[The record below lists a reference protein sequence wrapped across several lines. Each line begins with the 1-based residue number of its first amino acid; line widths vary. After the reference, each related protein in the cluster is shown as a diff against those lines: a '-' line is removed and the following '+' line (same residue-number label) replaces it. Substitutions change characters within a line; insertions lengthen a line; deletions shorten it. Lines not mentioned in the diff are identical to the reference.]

1 MNFDA
6 EGKPVL
12 AAKPTE
18 HKCEKCGSP
27 MVIREGRRGP
37 FLACTG
43 YPKCK
48 NAKDVDAEGNP
59 VKPIDAGIA
68 CEKCGPP
75 MTVKRGPRGP
85 FLGCSAYP
93 KCRSTKPVPEEMRE
107 RLKALLPAPPKKAV
121 PAIEVHDTCPECGAA
136 MKLRQ
141 GKKGYFLGCSK
152 YPRCRGVRELSPEM
166 LEQLQ
171 EAGAPS

>member
-12 AAKPTE
+12 TAKPTE
-18 HKCEKCGSP
+18 HKCEKCGNL
-27 MVIREGRRGP
+27 MVIRQGKRGP

-59 VKPIDAGIA
+59 IQPIDTGIF
-68 CEKCGPP
+68 CEKCNSP
-75 MTVKRGPRGP
+75 MVVRKSFRGP

-93 KCRSTKPVPEEMRE
+93 KCRSSKPMPDDLKEKV
-107 RLKALLPAPPKKAV
+107 KALMPAAPKKAM
-121 PAIEVHDTCPECGAA
+121 PAIQVSETCPECDGP
-136 MKLRQ
+136 MVVRSSRR
-141 GKKGYFLGCSK
+141 GPFLGCKS
-152 YPRCRGVRELSPEM
+152 YPKCKGTRPATPEV

-171 EAGAPS
+171 AGSPA